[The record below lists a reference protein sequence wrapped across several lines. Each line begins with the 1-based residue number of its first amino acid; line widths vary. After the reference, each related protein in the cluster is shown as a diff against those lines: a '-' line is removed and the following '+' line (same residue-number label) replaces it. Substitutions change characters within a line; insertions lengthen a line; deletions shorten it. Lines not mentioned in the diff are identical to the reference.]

1 MLANDLPDSA
11 LAGVTVAAA
20 AVVIFLGPWVGART
34 DARGTRLP
42 ALVATTIAAVAATF
56 FLATGPIWLTAGL
69 LWVAVIGVNTGS
81 VVYDALLVDVSTPE
95 NRGWISGV
103 GVGVGYLGSLIGLG
117 IGLVAIDVLGW
128 GHAGT
133 FRSLAIGFLV
143 FAIPAFFFIVEPRR
157 RPESPPGLGVVV
169 ARMFASWRLAA
180 RHQGVVPFL
189 IGRFF
194 YTDAVNTLLGGFLAV
209 FVLDE
214 LGLSRGFL
222 STLLGIAIGGAMVG
236 GFLAGRL
243 LYRVRPLWLLRI
255 SLLGWVLAIGL
266 AILTDL
272 SGVLGMA
279 WLIGPL
285 GGVAVGMTGTTD
297 RVVMTRIS
305 PPRHLGELY
314 GLYSTVGRFATIFGP
329 LVWAVIVDG
338 LGWGRNVA
346 MGALGVFILAGWWIL
361 RSVDDMPRSWP
372 LELQVPL
379 SESQDEGRT

>member
-11 LAGVTVAAA
+11 LAGVAVAAA
-20 AVVIFLGPWVGART
+20 AVVIFVGPWVGART

-42 ALVATTIAAVAATF
+42 TLIATTVVAVAATF
-56 FLATGPIWLTAGL
+56 FLATGPVWLTLVL

-81 VVYDALLVDVSTPE
+81 VVYDALLVDVSTPL

-103 GVGVGYLGSLIGLG
+103 GVGVGYLGSFVGLG
-117 IGLVAIDVLGW
+117 IGLVAFEVLGW
-128 GHAGT
+128 SYAGT
-133 FRSLAIGFLV
+133 FRTLALAFLI
-143 FAIPAFFFIVEPRR
+143 FAIPAFLFIQEPHRVSQ
-157 RPESPPGLGVVV
+157 PAPGLRVVL

-180 RHQGVVPFL
+180 RHEGVVRFL

-222 STLLGIAIGGAMVG
+222 TTLLGIAIAAAMIG

-243 LYRVRPLWLLRI
+243 LYRVPPLWLLRV
-255 SLLGWVLAIGL
+255 SLLGWILAITM
-266 AILTDL
+266 AIVTDL
-272 SGVLGMA
+272 TGAMWMA

-285 GGVAVGMTGTTD
+285 GGLAVGMTGTTD
-297 RVVMTRIS
+297 RLVMTRIS
-305 PPRHLGELY
+305 PPKHLGEFY

-329 LVWAVIVDG
+329 LVWALIVDG
-338 LGWGRNVA
+338 LNLGRDVA
-346 MGALGVFILAGWWIL
+346 MAALGGFIVVGWWVL
-361 RSVDDMPRSWP
+361 RRVDDQPRTWAP
-372 LELQVPL
+372 DLLVPI
-379 SESQDEGRT
+379 SESRDEGRT